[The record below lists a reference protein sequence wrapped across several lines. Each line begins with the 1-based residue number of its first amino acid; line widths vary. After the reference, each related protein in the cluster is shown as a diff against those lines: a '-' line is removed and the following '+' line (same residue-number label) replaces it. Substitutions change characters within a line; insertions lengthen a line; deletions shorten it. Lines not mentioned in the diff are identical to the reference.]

1 MSAHKFVHVEIA
13 SKNTD
18 SMKKFYGNAFGW
30 TFMDFPDMDYTTFAT
45 EEGALGGG
53 FNPISDENP
62 AGTILL
68 YIHTDDLA
76 DSRRRVEAAG
86 GSILM
91 EALEIAGV
99 GTMAIFRDPSG
110 NQLALL
116 EPAEEMNAA

>member
-1 MSAHKFVHVEIA
+1 MSAHKFVHVEL
-13 SKNTD
+13 SSENLET
-18 SMKKFYGNAFGW
+18 MKEFYGGAFGW
-30 TFMDFPDMDYTTFAT
+30 TFMDFPEMNYTTFAAQD
-45 EEGALGGG
+45 GALGGG
-53 FNPISDENP
+53 FNPISDEFP

-76 DSRRRVEAAG
+76 DSREKVTAAG

-91 EALEIAGV
+91 ESFEIPGV

-116 EPAEEMNAA
+116 EPAEGMSD